1 MSCAAVTV
9 AQSLGEYIQ
18 QQQHPTTRNGYS
30 TRTIVIELYFS
41 QCKCNKRNE
50 RKKNGIFFSSLFRF
64 FFFLFRFVFYVR
76 ACVEAVSNN
85 SSIGLLCPAAA
96 AAAARY
102 ITLET

>member
-1 MSCAAVTV
+1 M
-9 AQSLGEYIQ
+9 QMQ
-18 QQQHPTTRNGYS
+18 QKKW
-30 TRTIVIELYFS
+30 E
-41 QCKCNKRNE
+41 K
-50 RKKNGIFFSSLFRF
+50 KKNGIFFSS
-64 FFFLFRFVFYVR
+64 LFRFVFYVR

>member
-9 AQSLGEYIQ
+9 AQSLGEYI

-50 RKKNGIFFSSLFRF
+50 RKKKKLGIFFSS
-64 FFFLFRFVFYVR
+64 LFRFVFYVR

-96 AAAARY
+96 AAAAAVRY